1 MRRFVLRRVI
11 FSVFMMLVTTAFV
24 FGLSRAAG
32 DPRLYYLD
40 ENTPTT
46 QWDQWGEMMGLDRP
60 MPIQYLDWLGDSLR
74 LDFGD
79 SLLEKRP
86 ALELVMERAPA
97 TARLALAAFSFS
109 LIVAIPLGVL
119 SAVKRS
125 SPADYAGRIFALLG
139 QSAPGFWLG
148 IVLIMIFAVEFGWL
162 PTGRQDHGIRSYV
175 LPAITLG
182 WYPAAGLLRLTRS
195 SMLEVLDSEYMKM
208 ARGKGVGNVTIIWK
222 HAFRNALIGPL
233 TYSGLLFAGFITGAV
248 VTETVFSWPGL
259 GQLSI
264 RSIAENDFA
273 VMVAIVLMTAAA
285 FVLANLIVDL
295 LYAWIDPRIRLD

>member
-1 MRRFVLRRVI
+1 MILA
-11 FSVFMMLVTTAFV
+11 TTAFV

-32 DPRLYYLD
+32 DPRLLYLD
-40 ENTPTT
+40 ESMPPT
-46 QWDQWGEMMGLDRP
+46 QWDEWGEIMGLNRP
-60 MPIQYLDWLGDSLR
+60 LPIQYLDWLGDSLR
-74 LDFGD
+74 LNFGD
-79 SLLEKRP
+79 SLWQKRP
-86 ALELVMERAPA
+86 ALDLVMERAPG
-97 TARLALAAFSFS
+97 TAKLAVVAFSFS
-109 LIVAIPLGVL
+109 AFVAVPLGVL

-148 IVLIMIFAVEFGWL
+148 IVLIMIFAVQLDWF

-208 ARGKGVGNVTIIWK
+208 ARAKGVASRVLIWK

-233 TYSGLLFAGFITGAV
+233 TYSGLLFAGFITGSV
-248 VTETVFSWPGL
+248 ITETVFSWPGVGRL
-259 GQLSI
+259 GIQAVSQ
-264 RSIAENDFA
+264 NDFP
-273 VMVAIVLMTAAA
+273 VMVAVVLMTAAA

>member
-1 MRRFVLRRVI
+1 MTRFVLRRVV
-11 FSVFMMLVTTAFV
+11 FSVFMMLVTTVFV

-32 DPRLYYLD
+32 DPRLFYLD

-46 QWDQWGEMMGLDRP
+46 QWDEWGEMMGLDRP
-60 MPIQYLDWLGDSLR
+60 MPIQYLDWLGNSIR

-86 ALELVMERAPA
+86 ALEMVIERAPA
-97 TARLALAAFSFS
+97 TARLALAAFAFS

-125 SPADYAGRIFALLG
+125 TVADYTGRVFALLG

-195 SMLEVLDSEYMKM
+195 SMLEVLDSEYMRM
-208 ARGKGVGNVTIIWK
+208 ARAKGVGNVKVIWK

-233 TYSGLLFAGFITGAV
+233 TYSGLLLAGFITGAV

-264 RSIAENDFA
+264 RAIADNDFA
-273 VMVAIVLMTAAA
+273 VMVAVVLMTAAV

-295 LYAWIDPRIRLD
+295 LYALIDPRIRLD

>member
-1 MRRFVLRRVI
+1 MTRFVLRRVV
-11 FSVFMMLVTTAFV
+11 FSVFMMLVTTVFV

-32 DPRLYYLD
+32 DPRLFYLD

-46 QWDQWGEMMGLDRP
+46 QWDEWGEMMGLDRP
-60 MPIQYLDWLGDSLR
+60 MPIQYLDWLGNSIR

-86 ALELVMERAPA
+86 ALEMVIERAPA
-97 TARLALAAFSFS
+97 TARLALAAFAFS

-125 SPADYAGRIFALLG
+125 TVADYTGRVFALLG

-195 SMLEVLDSEYMKM
+195 SMLEVLDSEYMRM
-208 ARGKGVGNVTIIWK
+208 ARAKGVGNVKVIWK

-233 TYSGLLFAGFITGAV
+233 TYSGLLLAGFHYG
-248 VTETVFSWPGL
+248 SCSYGNRL
-259 GQLSI
+259 L
-264 RSIAENDFA
+264 
-273 VMVAIVLMTAAA
+273 
-285 FVLANLIVDL
+285 LAGTRDS
-295 LYAWIDPRIRLD
+295 